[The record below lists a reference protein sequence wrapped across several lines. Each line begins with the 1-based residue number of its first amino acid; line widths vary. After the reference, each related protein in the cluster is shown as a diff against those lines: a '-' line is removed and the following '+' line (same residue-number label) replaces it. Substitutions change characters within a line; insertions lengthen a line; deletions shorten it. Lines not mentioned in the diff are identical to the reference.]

1 MREYVENLLAEGR
14 VRVVERE
21 VDPRF
26 ELAAVTVRSQAESD
40 LPILFRQ
47 VRGSNFPVVTNVYG
61 SRPRLAE
68 MVGARGVS
76 FCERWQQIAQ
86 SPLPESLIPLSGSAG
101 AAFASPSVRAA
112 RLSDL
117 PHITYFEKDAG
128 PYITSGVFLANDPD
142 TGVPNLSF
150 HRAMMVSDDELR
162 VRLGRTH
169 DLTAYHAKAQSRG
182 EALECAILIGAPP
195 SYVLAAAAPLAPWES
210 ETDMAAKLAGRIL
223 PTRRC
228 QHIALDVPAECEI
241 VIEGRILPNVMRPE
255 APFGE
260 FQGYYVDQMQS
271 HVFEVLG
278 VTVRENAIFHGLV
291 CGSPED
297 LRLLEVAIAT
307 QIYRALTN
315 RLPGI
320 LDVACVP
327 HVMGTVVK
335 IRQQYDGHAK
345 QVLLTAVGAN
355 HDWSKTCIVV
365 DEDVDID
372 DFNDV
377 WWAVLTRAR
386 LDKRV
391 TIIPDVPGFFRDPW
405 QDHWGRMLVDA
416 TVPLDRKHAYE
427 RKRVPG
433 ADTLK
438 LSDYFGRR

>member
-1 MREYVENLLAEGR
+1 MRQYVEQLLAQDR

-40 LPILFRQ
+40 APILFRR
-47 VRGSNFPVVTNVYG
+47 VRGTRLPVVTNIYG
-61 SRPRLAE
+61 SRPRLGE
-68 MVGARGVS
+68 MIGADGIS
-76 FCERWQQIAQ
+76 FCERWQQ
-86 SPLPESLIPLSGSAG
+86 LSQGG
-101 AAFASPSVRAA
+101 APAPHDVPAASGPVGLQDA

-128 PYITSGVFLANDPD
+128 PYITSGVFLAKDPD

-150 HRAMMVSDDELR
+150 HRAMMVSDTELR

-169 DLTAYHAKAQSRG
+169 DLTAYHAKAQARG
-182 EALECAILIGAPP
+182 EALECAILIGVPP

-210 ETDMAAKLAGRIL
+210 EVDMAARLAGRA
-223 PTRRC
+223 PVTRPC
-228 QHIALDVPAECEI
+228 KHIALDVPADCEI

-260 FQGYYVDQMQS
+260 FQGYYVEQMQS

-278 VTVRENAIFHGLV
+278 VTIREGAMFHALV

-307 QIYRALTN
+307 QIYRALTA

-335 IRQQYDGHAK
+335 IQQQYEGHAR
-345 QVLLTAVGAN
+345 QVLLTAIGAN

-365 DEDVDID
+365 DEDIDID
-372 DFNDV
+372 KFDDV

-386 LDKRV
+386 LDQRV
-391 TIIPDVPGFFRDPW
+391 TIIPNVPGFFRDPW
-405 QDHWGRMLVDA
+405 QDHWGRMLIDA

-433 ADTLK
+433 ADSLN
-438 LSDYFGRR
+438 LADYFGRG